1 MQIVDRIL
9 ELIKKNG
16 ITEYRVMKDCALQ
29 TNSFTYWKKGRATPG
44 LDALIKI
51 ANYFNVSI
59 DYLIGRETSNNAAIN
74 PIISRIS
81 QLSDLQ
87 QMQVMAYIDGLQ
99 GVKSRNNSIDTR
111 ELVANAINSG
121 IAKKSTAP
129 SKETKIS

>member
-87 QMQVMAYIDGLQ
+87 QVQVMAYIDGLQ
-99 GVKSRNNSIDTR
+99 GVKSHTTQIDTR
-111 ELVANAINSG
+111 KLVSDALDRGMSENKTNQ
-121 IAKKSTAP
+121 
-129 SKETKIS
+129 SKETKIN